1 MSEIFSIKNATKKIN
16 NQQLFQLDNFSAN
29 KGELITIL
37 GKSGAGKSTLLNI
50 LGLNQTFTSGTFH
63 MFGQPV
69 NKMTRKEKT
78 KIKRNE
84 ISFLF
89 QDFGLIEYETIDFNL
104 NIGLKFK
111 KMSLKEK
118 NLLKIETLKKINLK
132 KDLKTPVYL
141 LSGGEKQRIALA
153 RTLLKGGSI
162 ILADEPT
169 GSLDESNKKIVFSL
183 LKELV
188 AKDFLVI
195 VVTHDTEL
203 ANLGTKCMML

>member
-89 QDFGLIEYETIDFNL
+89 QDFGLI
-104 NIGLKFK
+104 
-111 KMSLKEK
+111 
-118 NLLKIETLKKINLK
+118 
-132 KDLKTPVYL
+132 
-141 LSGGEKQRIALA
+141 
-153 RTLLKGGSI
+153 
-162 ILADEPT
+162 
-169 GSLDESNKKIVFSL
+169 
-183 LKELV
+183 
-188 AKDFLVI
+188 
-195 VVTHDTEL
+195 
-203 ANLGTKCMML
+203 